1 LGETTFMTLLAAFR
15 QPLPRILLGLLL
27 VALIALLSGFITQQL
42 LTRQD
47 RTRFP
52 PSGQLVEAGGHR
64 LHLLVT
70 GREHQTP
77 TVLLEAG
84 ASGFSAQW
92 VWVQEGVSSFA
103 KVVSYDRAGLG
114 WSESSHKQPT
124 GLEIAKQLHTALEN
138 AAIHPP
144 YILVGHSFGGDP
156 VRVFA
161 SEYPEEVVG
170 VVLVDAVG
178 PEVLDQLSPERLE
191 QNAVE
196 LEAQIQ
202 TNPDRLKQVAS
213 IVKMVQ
219 VASLLAN
226 VGVLRLYNP
235 FLESVKG
242 LPEQAFAR
250 TAAFAA
256 TSQHLQASYAEF
268 KESNLVDSLTNQ
280 QVREANGLG
289 DKPLIVL
296 NRTEPRDDI
305 TGAQQAGGNMQ
316 AQLSTNSQWR
326 LVEGADHFSIIMN
339 QTYANQVVAAIRE
352 VVEQTKH

>member
-1 LGETTFMTLLAAFR
+1 MNLLATIR
-15 QPLPRILLGLLL
+15 HPLPRILLGLLF
-27 VALIALLSGFITQQL
+27 VVLIVLLIGFIAQQL
-42 LTRQD
+42 LTRRD
-47 RTRFP
+47 KTRFP
-52 PSGQLVEAGGHR
+52 PSGQLVDAGGHR

-70 GREHQTP
+70 GTEYQTP
-77 TVLLEAG
+77 TVILEAG

-114 WSESSHKQPT
+114 WSEPSYKQPT
-124 GLEIAKQLHTALEN
+124 ALEIARQLHTALEN
-138 AAIHPP
+138 ANIQPP

-156 VRVFA
+156 VRMFA
-161 SEYPEEVVG
+161 SEYPDEVVG

-178 PEVLDQLSPERLE
+178 PEVLNQLSPEQLE

-196 LEAQIQ
+196 LEVQIQ
-202 TNPDRLKQVAS
+202 THPDRLKQVAS
-213 IVKMVQ
+213 IVKMVKL
-219 VASLLAN
+219 ASLFAN
-226 VGVLRLYNP
+226 VGLLRLYNP

-242 LPEQAFAR
+242 LPEQAFAQ

-268 KESNLVDSLTNQ
+268 QESNLIDSVTNQ
-280 QVREANGLG
+280 QVREAEDFG

-305 TGAQQAGGNMQ
+305 TQAQQAGGKLQ
-316 AQLSTNSQWR
+316 AQLSRNSQWR

-339 QTYANQVVAAIRE
+339 QDYANQVVTAIRE
-352 VVEQTKH
+352 VVEQTKN